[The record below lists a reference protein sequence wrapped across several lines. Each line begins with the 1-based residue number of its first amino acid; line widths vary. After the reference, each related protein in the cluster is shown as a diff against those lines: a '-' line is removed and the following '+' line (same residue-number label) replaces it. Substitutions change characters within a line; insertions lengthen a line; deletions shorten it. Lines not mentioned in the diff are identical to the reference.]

1 MGVESRA
8 GAGGDDSGRGAGAVH
23 MSDSGV
29 GGDSGLGVG
38 GAHMSGSILGLRR
51 LVLRSFLG
59 SLCHVVGR
67 SVCGRTLLLFPCL
80 LVPAVTF
87 S

>member
-38 GAHMSGSILGLRR
+38 GAHMSGSILGAAETG
-51 LVLRSFLG
+51 V
-59 SLCHVVGR
+59 
-67 SVCGRTLLLFPCL
+67 TLFSGQPVPCCW
-80 LVPAVTF
+80 

>member
-1 MGVESRA
+1 MRVLVVMIL
-8 GAGGDDSGRGAGAVH
+8 AVVLVP
-23 MSDSGV
+23 SICLIRV
-29 GGDSGLGVG
+29 LVVILVLVLAVPICLGP
-38 GAHMSGSILGLRR
+38 SWGLRR